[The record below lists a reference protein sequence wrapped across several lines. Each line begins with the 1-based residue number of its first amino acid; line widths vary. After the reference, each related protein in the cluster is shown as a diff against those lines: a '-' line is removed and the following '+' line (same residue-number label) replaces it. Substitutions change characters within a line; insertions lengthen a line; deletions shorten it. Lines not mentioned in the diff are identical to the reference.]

1 MVEKDKEI
9 AVELKNVAK
18 RYRSGEIYL
27 DVLRGI
33 DLKAKVGEILMITG
47 PSGCGKTTL
56 LSIIAGT
63 LHFDEGEVNVF
74 GTNLSHL
81 DDQQMTE
88 FRRLK
93 IGFIFQQF
101 HLLKSLN
108 VVENIS
114 VPLLLNGVQR
124 EEALVKAAE
133 MLKKV
138 GLRGKEQ
145 IRPGRLSGGEQQR
158 VAIARALVHNPALV
172 ICDEPTAS
180 LDADN
185 GARIMQL
192 LSEVVR
198 APNRCAIIVT
208 HDNRIFKYA
217 DSIVRMEDGVITGY
231 SDAKP
236 ETSPHHNSK

>member
-1 MVEKDKEI
+1 MDEEKKKF
-9 AVELKNVAK
+9 AVELDNVSK
-18 RYRSGEIYL
+18 RYLSGEIYL

-63 LHFDEGEVNVF
+63 LKFDGGEVSVF
-74 GTNLSHL
+74 GTKLSEL
-81 DDQQMTE
+81 SDPQITE
-88 FRRLK
+88 FRRTQ

-101 HLLKSLN
+101 HLLKPLS

-114 VPLLLNGVQR
+114 IPLLLNGVER
-124 EEALVKAAE
+124 EEALVKSAE

-138 GLRGKEQ
+138 GLRGKEK

-158 VAIARALVHNPALV
+158 VAIARALIHEPSLV

-185 GARIMQL
+185 GARVMQL
-192 LSEVVR
+192 LSDVVR
-198 APNRCAIIVT
+198 SPNRCAIIVT

-231 SDAKP
+231 VDVPKDKQNGN
-236 ETSPHHNSK
+236 ERE